1 MYPYNRV
8 LLRNKK
14 KWLLIHISTWMNL
27 QSIVKKPDTKGYI
40 HSVWFCLCDPLE
52 KAKLRNGG
60 QGIECRRAQGTFEG
74 DRYVVYLVCGRSYM
88 TVHTCQNSEYLKKVN
103 LILCKLHFS
112 KPDLEMK
119 TYWMRFRDVFVVF
132 K

>member
-1 MYPYNRV
+1 M
-8 LLRNKK
+8 
-14 KWLLIHISTWMNL
+14 
-27 QSIVKKPDTKGYI
+27 
-40 HSVWFCLCDPLE
+40 
-52 KAKLRNGG
+52 
-60 QGIECRRAQGTFEG
+60 
-74 DRYVVYLVCGRSYM
+74 YLVCGRSYM

-132 K
+132 KLVCDYDQAVLESCLKMRSTDFEYWTRYI